1 MRINKFIALAS
12 GLSRRAAD
20 RSISEGRVRID
31 GRPASLGDNADESSK
46 ILLDGKLLS
55 LPDQTTTIMLN
66 KPVGYVCSRDG
77 QGSPTIYDLVPEDF
91 KKLKSIGRL
100 DKDSSGLILLTN
112 DGQLANELTHP
123 SYSKT
128 KIYEIELSQPL
139 QLNDAK
145 RISNPGIELD
155 DGISQL
161 ALESLDGS
169 NKKWRIE
176 MSEGRNRQIRRTFE
190 KLGIKVVALRRTNFG
205 PYALIQLA
213 PTQTFMVIGH
223 G

>member
-31 GRPASLGDNADESSK
+31 GRLASLGDNADESSK
-46 ILLDGKLLS
+46 ILLDDKLLS